1 MSSFSTAV
9 TDITAKVASLLFV
22 FSRSIGH
29 ALSHGL
35 KRRHRPFPSIW
46 HSMAARSCDHLDFF
60 SIFWPASLKDQLNSS
75 DGIVNYRSPSR
86 SELLILVAS
95 EWSHLSFSFTFDGL
109 LSPRPEN
116 PAIICIRSFNCPILI
131 KLPFPAGKVWG
142 YQMANSLYQS
152 LLTEAL
158 ERMVRRLIHVPW
170 RGFMLRFMLLLW
182 WYHGSVCTVLIPAV
196 FEQNPDSRENSKL
209 VVVWR

>member
-95 EWSHLSFSFTFDGL
+95 EWSHLSFSFT
-109 LSPRPEN
+109 
-116 PAIICIRSFNCPILI
+116 ILI
-131 KLPFPAGKVWG
+131 KFPFPAGKVWG

>member
-116 PAIICIRSFNCPILI
+116 PAIICIRSFNCPKESIGNV
-131 KLPFPAGKVWG
+131 K
-142 YQMANSLYQS
+142 MS
-152 LLTEAL
+152 
-158 ERMVRRLIHVPW
+158 RRLGMDKAPVPDVQPPPW
-170 RGFMLRFMLLLW
+170 VQPWF
-182 WYHGSVCTVLIPAV
+182 SST
-196 FEQNPDSRENSKL
+196 RERSYNLEEMQALQKIN
-209 VVVWR
+209 WI